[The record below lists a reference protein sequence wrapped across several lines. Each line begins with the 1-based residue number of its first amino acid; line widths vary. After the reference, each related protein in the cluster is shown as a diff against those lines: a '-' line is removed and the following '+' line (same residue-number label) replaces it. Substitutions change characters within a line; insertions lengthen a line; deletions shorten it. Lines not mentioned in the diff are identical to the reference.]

1 MKTIKMKS
9 ICSGPEG
16 TMHPNAK
23 YTLDDKEAK
32 ELVDGGYAEYET
44 AMIPAKAVEKA
55 GKSPDVEAIEK
66 VAEGEVKPVV
76 QPVWGNK

>member
-9 ICSGPEG
+9 ISSGPEG
-16 TMHPNAK
+16 TMHPNVK
-23 YTLDDKEAK
+23 YTLDEKEAK

-44 AMIPAKAVEKA
+44 AMMPSKVVEKA
-55 GKSPDVEAIEK
+55 GKSPDVDAIKK
-66 VAEGEVKPVV
+66 VAAEEAKPVV